1 MVNVPPA
8 IVDFAAALKM
18 LADSQ
23 GDISEIV
30 TKWDL
35 ICDTTT
41 PRTVTV
47 ELSDGVHEVDN
58 LAKIREDLVKGLS
71 LSDPSVNSLKLTTKY
86 GPDTAFLTAGR
97 QTYMTRFDGSDSD
110 SSFHDAYEKYAGNRG
125 IIRNMRNTF
134 YSCCYAQKPDIH
146 VGLFDLARFI
156 WLGYPASSS
165 DAPISTYNL
174 YISAPVVNETL
185 YASGRQYCT
194 EVTFVGARADFN
206 GNSQGS
212 VTLRII
218 HSDDG
223 QLVDEFTIP
232 YGGTVTLLIWAYPG
246 QNAVAV
252 LKIGDSQLR
261 HTLKDAGL

>member
-1 MVNVPPA
+1 MVNLPPSV
-8 IVDFAAALKM
+8 VDFAAALKM

-41 PRTVTV
+41 PMTVTV

-86 GPDTAFLTAGR
+86 GPDTAFLTAGM

-110 SSFHDAYEKYAGNRG
+110 SSFQDAYEKYAGNRG

-134 YSCCYAQKPDIH
+134 YSCCMAQKPEIH
-146 VGLFDLARFI
+146 VSLFDLARVV
-156 WLGYPASSS
+156 WLGFPPSQGESPITEY
-165 DAPISTYNL
+165 DFYVTAPE
-174 YISAPVVNETL
+174 VREVL
-185 YASGRQYCT
+185 YASDRQYCT
-194 EVTFVGARADFN
+194 MVTFVGARTDFT
-206 GNSQGS
+206 GTTLDT
-212 VTLRII
+212 VTLHIYN
-218 HSDDG
+218 SDNG
-223 QLVDEFTIP
+223 QSVLDYTIP
-232 YGGTVTLLIWAYPG
+232 YGNTITLLMWAYPG
-246 QNAVAV
+246 QNSVAV
-252 LKIGDSQLR
+252 LKVGESAYDG
-261 HTLKDAGL
+261 T